1 MDEPLDAISELIG
14 IVKILRGPEGCRW
27 DRSQTAES
35 LRPYMLEEAYEVADA
50 VEAGDWQALESELG
64 DLLLHVL
71 MTAEICENEGRFT
84 VGDVARSISEKLRR
98 RHPHV
103 FDSPGSLSPEE
114 VEKQWEAIKAEEKK
128 EEGFFTSVPRSMPS
142 LLTAGRIL
150 QRASEIGFEWENPDG
165 ARDKVLEELGELSIA
180 VEDGDREAQEEEI
193 GDLLFSLVNYC
204 RMNGF
209 EPEAILRS
217 ANRKF
222 MNRFG
227 SMESILREEGETL
240 KSATLKQMLS
250 AWNRTS

>member
-27 DRSQTAES
+27 DRSQTVES

-50 VEAGDWQALESELG
+50 VEAGNWRALESELG

-71 MTAEICENEGRFT
+71 MTAEICEDEGRFT
-84 VGDVARSISEKLRR
+84 LGDVARSISEKLKM

-103 FDSPGSLSPEE
+103 FDSPGCLSPEE
-114 VEKQWEAIKAEEKK
+114 VEKQWEAIKAGEKR
-128 EEGFFTSVPRSMPS
+128 EEGFFTSIPRSMPS
-142 LLTAGRIL
+142 LFTAWRIL
-150 QRASEIGFEWENPDG
+150 QRSSEIGFEWEGPDG

-180 VEDGDREAQEEEI
+180 VESGDRKAQEEEI

-204 RMNGF
+204 RMTGF

-222 MNRFG
+222 MSRFG
-227 SMESILREEGETL
+227 SMESILREKGETL
-240 KSATLKQMLS
+240 ESASLEKMLS
-250 AWNRTS
+250 AWNQTS

>member
-14 IVKILRGPEGCRW
+14 IVKILRGPEGCGW

-50 VEAGDWQALESELG
+50 VEAGDWHALESELG

-71 MTAEICENEGRFT
+71 MTAEICESEGRFT
-84 VGDVARSISEKLRR
+84 VGDVARSISEKLMR

-114 VEKQWEAIKAEEKK
+114 VEKQWEAIKAEEKR
-128 EEGFFTSVPRSMPS
+128 EEGFFASIPPSMPS
-142 LLTAGRIL
+142 LLTAWRIL
-150 QRASEIGFEWENPDG
+150 QRASEIGFEWESPDQ
-165 ARDKVLEELGELSIA
+165 ARDKVLEELSELRIA
-180 VEDGDREAQEEEI
+180 VEGGDREAQEEEI
-193 GDLLFSLVNYC
+193 GDLLFSLANYC

-222 MNRFG
+222 MIRFG
-227 SMESILREEGETL
+227 TMESILHEEGETL
-240 KSATLKQMLS
+240 KSATLEQMLS
-250 AWNRTS
+250 AWNRSH